1 MLLAHPASA
10 SIDPPCCKFNA
21 RLHRQ
26 VQMKPVR
33 IVHLVAQGTI
43 DERVLKVIAEKDS
56 VQNSL
61 LHALKP

>member
-1 MLLAHPASA
+1 MWFGLTWSLENYLQ
-10 SIDPPCCKFNA
+10 FNA

-26 VQMKPVR
+26 GQMKPVR